1 MNLVPVLLAWHST
14 LYNLLPSHD
23 IQNTSKL
30 YLERAYQGS
39 GLQIRHMLQLPV
51 KMILSV
57 TLVTLA
63 TLVTLLP
70 VLPFCT
76 EAIGITVRN

>member
-14 LYNLLPSHD
+14 LCNLLPSHD

-30 YLERAYQGS
+30 YLERAYQGN

-57 TLVTLA
+57 TLVTL
-63 TLVTLLP
+63 LP
-70 VLPFCT
+70 VLPCHT